1 MLVFDNLSRQAL
13 GYLMDDPSKI
23 QPDSGLSNPQQEV
36 AGCFVAST
44 ERTKA
49 SSLLSVPEESQTSSS
64 ADITPLQQRK
74 KDALELA
81 ELIYKIYNE
90 NCPALTNKE
99 DGNV

>member
-1 MLVFDNLSRQAL
+1 
-13 GYLMDDPSKI
+13 MDDKSAV
-23 QPDSGLSNPQQEV
+23 QLESNIASPQLVV
-36 AGCFVAST
+36 AGAFGAST
-44 ERTKA
+44 KGTKE
-49 SSLLSVPEESQTSSS
+49 SSLLSTPEKSQASTSLEL
-64 ADITPLQQRK
+64 TPLQQRK